1 MKKIISLVLAC
12 LLVLS
17 LCACVD
23 DGPTLVG
30 NNNSGN
36 ETTTTGSNDNKV
48 FKPGDSVELNDVVVT
63 FVGITKSTG
72 SQFNKPADGKVYVL
86 CEFEIAN
93 NSKEDLV
100 VSSMMSFEAY
110 CDDYSC
116 NTSFGALV
124 EKGDKDQLDGTV
136 TAGKKM
142 KGVIGYEVPT
152 DWKELEIQYAPDILS
167 NDKIVFVA
175 TNN

>member
-1 MKKIISLVLAC
+1 MKKIISLILAC
-12 LLVLS
+12 LLVFG
-17 LCACVD
+17 LCACGND
-23 DGPTLVG
+23 DPTLVG
-30 NNNSGN
+30 SNNSGN
-36 ETTTTGSNDNKV
+36 GTSAGSDDNKE
-48 FKPGDSVELNDVVVT
+48 FKLGDSVELGDVVVT
-63 FVGITKSTG
+63 FTDVTKSTG

-93 NSKEDLV
+93 NSKEDLAI
-100 VSSMMSFEAY
+100 SSMLSFKGY
-110 CDDYSC
+110 CDDYAC
-116 NTSFGALV
+116 NYSIGALM

-142 KGVIGYEVPT
+142 KGVIGYEIPT
-152 DWKELEIQYAPDILS
+152 DWKELEIHYTPDILS